1 MGFPG
6 NDLRASEI
14 RFVQK
19 HLFLLDDIGNH
30 SGDRRTRP
38 RMVVREPCVRKGWE
52 VQPLGWNPAVLLT
65 GFTFEQGRDCQRG
78 QMSTPFYG

>member
-6 NDLRASEI
+6 NDLRASES
-14 RFVQK
+14 RFVLK

-38 RMVVREPCVRKGWE
+38 RMVVRETWVRKGWE
-52 VQPLGWNPAVLLT
+52 VLGSNPAVLLT
-65 GFTFEQGRDCQRG
+65 GFTFGQGRDCQRG
-78 QMSTPFYG
+78 QISTPFYG